1 MRFSI
6 FPRRTAIQCTHRI
19 MTSFVLLMI
28 APSISLFAQQPQLI
42 PQPRE
47 MQTQPKSLHVTSDL
61 AVVLISPVAAEDR
74 FAAET
79 LQEELQFATG
89 QHFSVSAAVKVPAG
103 KPAIFL
109 GRFDQPVIRS
119 LLDQRHIKT
128 DDIGEQGYVLDVTPD
143 QILVAGKDSAGLFYG
158 VQTVRQLVVG
168 EGPETQILGVR
179 VRDWPALLFRGA
191 QVDMSRGPVP
201 KLDYLERIVRT
212 LAEFRMNQLYMY
224 IEDSFRLDG
233 QPLVGVLS
241 DTLAHADWERLVA
254 FAKPYHVEIVPT
266 SEGCGHLHKL
276 LRFELYS
283 GIAERPHGHVLAA
296 GDPHA
301 LGFLDQ
307 MYAQMASVFPTSTYH
322 IGCDETEELGQGRSA
337 PLVAQQGYG
346 RVYVDNLIQVAKL
359 VQRYNKQVMFWGDI
373 AVEHPEMIP
382 SLPKDLIVAS
392 WEYGA
397 HPNYDKWLRPF
408 AGTGMKIFVCPWAG
422 NTSLMVPD
430 YEEAAANIQTFLS
443 DGKKAGAIGTNV
455 TVWND
460 DGESLYGPNWW
471 SIVYGAA
478 CAWEPGQT
486 PAQDFDQKFD
496 WAFYRNSDHRFTDA
510 LKKLGHL
517 NEVLRAAAPVDAYD
531 QKWGGAWDRS
541 FWQQPFS
548 AEGQQDTQ
556 KALPVA
562 ELVRRTAEE
571 SFTVFTESAGR
582 ARRNGDTLAELE
594 FAALK
599 LDALAM
605 RYQYAQEISQLYADA
620 LAHEHDKDQGIVGSD
635 LSNITSTNGR
645 LEDLRDYTT
654 RLTELYR
661 RLWLSENLPTWLPN
675 ILLRYERNNEMW
687 QELIS
692 RFHQISAEHW
702 QGKPLPPAD
711 SLGLLPVTP
720 TSNPPTSP

>member
-1 MRFSI
+1 
-6 FPRRTAIQCTHRI
+6 
-19 MTSFVLLMI
+19 MI
-28 APSISLFAQQPQLI
+28 AFILLIAMPSISLPAQQPQLI

-47 MQTQPKSLHVTSDL
+47 TQNLPGPLHVTSDL
-61 AVVLISPVAAEDR
+61 AIVLISPAADEDR

-79 LQEELQFATG
+79 LQEELYFATG
-89 QHFSVSAAVKVPAG
+89 QHFPVSSALEPPAG
-103 KPAIFL
+103 KPAVLL
-109 GRFDQPVIRS
+109 GRFDQPAVRS
-119 LLDQRHIKT
+119 LLDRHQIKT
-128 DDIGEQGYVLDVTPD
+128 ADIGEQGYVLEVVRD
-143 QILVAGKDSAGLFYG
+143 QVLVAGKDAAGIFYG
-158 VQTVRQLVVG
+158 VQTLRQLLVG
-168 EGPETQILGVR
+168 EGPESQILGVR
-179 VRDWPALLFRGA
+179 VRDWPSLLLRGA

-201 KLDYLERIVRT
+201 NLNYLKRLVRT
-212 LAEFRMNQLYMY
+212 LAEFKMNQLYMY
-224 IEDSFRLDG
+224 IEDSFRMDG

-241 DTLAHADWERLVA
+241 DTLARADWGQLVA
-254 FAKPYHVEIVPT
+254 FARPYHVDIIPATEA
-266 SEGCGHLHKL
+266 CGHLHKV
-276 LRFELYS
+276 LRFEAYS
-283 GIAERPHGHVLAA
+283 GFAERPHGHVLAA

-301 LGFLDQ
+301 LSFLDQ
-307 MYAQMASVFPTSTYH
+307 MYAQMASVFPASTYH
-322 IGCDETEELGQGRSA
+322 IGCDETQELGQGRSA
-337 PLVAQQGYG
+337 PLVEKQGYG

-392 WEYGA
+392 WEYDA
-397 HPNYDKWLRPF
+397 HPNYDKWLKPF

-422 NTSLMVPD
+422 NTSLIVPD

-443 DGKKAGAIGTNV
+443 DGKKAGALGTDV

-478 CAWEPGQT
+478 CAWESGQT
-486 PAQDFDQKFD
+486 PVQDFDQKFD
-496 WAFYRNSDHRFTDA
+496 WAFYRNTDHRFTEA

-517 NEVLRAAAPVDAYD
+517 NAVLRAGAPVETYD
-531 QKWGGAWDRS
+531 QQLGGAWDEL
-541 FWQQPFS
+541 FWHHPFS
-548 AEGQQDTQ
+548 PEGQKDAQ

-571 SFTVFTESAGR
+571 SFTVLRESAGR
-582 ARRNGDTLAELE
+582 ARRNADTLADLE

-605 RYQYAQEISQLYADA
+605 RYQYAEEISQLYADA
-620 LAHEHDKDQGIVGSD
+620 LAHEHDKDQGMVESD

-661 RLWLSENLPTWLPN
+661 QLWLNENLPAWLPN
-675 ILLRYERNNEMW
+675 ILLRYQRNNDMW

-692 RFHQISAEHW
+692 RFQQISAAHW
-702 QGKPLPPAD
+702 EGKPMPSAD
-711 SLGLLPVTP
+711 SLGLLPATP
-720 TSNPPTSP
+720 PSKPPTTP